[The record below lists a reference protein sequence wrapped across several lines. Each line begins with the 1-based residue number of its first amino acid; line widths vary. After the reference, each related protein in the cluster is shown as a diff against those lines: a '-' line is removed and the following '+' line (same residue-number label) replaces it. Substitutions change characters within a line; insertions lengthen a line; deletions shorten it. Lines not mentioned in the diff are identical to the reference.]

1 MGDRHLPHKLGAITS
16 GCMEKEDS
24 KTKQEPI
31 RLFMEMGSGG
41 VAPCRLGVLLQWLL
55 LPLAKVKA
63 RWCVTVVQDLP
74 SPVWVTV

>member
-1 MGDRHLPHKLGAITS
+1 MGDRHLPHKLRTSTS

-24 KTKQEPI
+24 KAKQETI

-41 VAPCRLGVLLQWLL
+41 MAPCRLGVLLQWLL

-63 RWCVTVVQDLP
+63 RWRVTVAQDLP
-74 SPVWVTV
+74 SPGRVTV